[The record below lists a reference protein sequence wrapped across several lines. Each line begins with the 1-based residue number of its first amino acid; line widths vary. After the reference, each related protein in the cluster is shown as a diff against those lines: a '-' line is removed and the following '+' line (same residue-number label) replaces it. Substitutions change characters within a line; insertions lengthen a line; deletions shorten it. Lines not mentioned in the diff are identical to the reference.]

1 LLYPAELR
9 ERIKERIKIL
19 ATRKRLVN
27 AAGEKQNQRDQNAD
41 DQRQKRK
48 NQNPDGFR
56 FE

>member
-19 ATRKRLVN
+19 ATEKRLVN
-27 AAGEKQNQRDQNAD
+27 PAGEKQNQRDQNAD